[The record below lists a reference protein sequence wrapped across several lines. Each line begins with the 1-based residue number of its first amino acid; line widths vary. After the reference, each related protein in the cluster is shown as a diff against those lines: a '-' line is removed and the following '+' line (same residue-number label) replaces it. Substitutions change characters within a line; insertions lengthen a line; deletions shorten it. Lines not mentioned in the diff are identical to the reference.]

1 MQIIIKNLLIK
12 IATCGGLGNFH
23 LAPGTLTSLI
33 AALIG
38 YIININ
44 FGFEYTFYL
53 LLILLP
59 IGWYAS
65 EYYSRLYNKKDPKEV
80 VIDEFIGQL
89 IVSIVANKSILL
101 HVIGF
106 IFFSLVRSLGDQFII
121 DDNLVF
127 YWEKLIDLIKT
138 SSKYCILLAMVS
150 LGLQTNIKEL
160 TQLGYKPLIIGFVAS
175 ISIGIISIIFLKYFV

>member
-1 MQIIIKNLLIK
+1 MPIIFKNLLIK

-53 LLILLP
+53 LLLLLP

-65 EYYSRLYNKKDPKEV
+65 EYYSKLYNKKDPKEI

-106 IFFSLVRSLGDQFII
+106 ILFRYFDIAKIGLIKRVESLPGGYGILMDDIIAALYSIVLLLTLKIFII
-121 DDNLVF
+121 
-127 YWEKLIDLIKT
+127 
-138 SSKYCILLAMVS
+138 
-150 LGLQTNIKEL
+150 
-160 TQLGYKPLIIGFVAS
+160 GY
-175 ISIGIISIIFLKYFV
+175 

>member
-65 EYYSRLYNKKDPKEV
+65 EYYSNLYNKKDPKEV

-106 IFFSLVRSLGDQFII
+106 IFFRYFDIAKIGLIKRVESLPGGYGILMDDIIAALYSIVLLLTLKIFII
-121 DDNLVF
+121 
-127 YWEKLIDLIKT
+127 
-138 SSKYCILLAMVS
+138 
-150 LGLQTNIKEL
+150 
-160 TQLGYKPLIIGFVAS
+160 GY
-175 ISIGIISIIFLKYFV
+175 

>member
-1 MQIIIKNLLIK
+1 MPIIFKNLLIK

-53 LLILLP
+53 LLLLLP

-65 EYYSRLYNKKDPKEV
+65 EYYSKLYNKKDPKEI

-89 IVSIVANKSILL
+89 IVSVVANKSILL

-106 IFFSLVRSLGDQFII
+106 ILFRYFDIAKIGLIKRVESLPGGYGILMDDIIAALYSIVLLLTLKIFII
-121 DDNLVF
+121 
-127 YWEKLIDLIKT
+127 
-138 SSKYCILLAMVS
+138 
-150 LGLQTNIKEL
+150 
-160 TQLGYKPLIIGFVAS
+160 GY
-175 ISIGIISIIFLKYFV
+175 